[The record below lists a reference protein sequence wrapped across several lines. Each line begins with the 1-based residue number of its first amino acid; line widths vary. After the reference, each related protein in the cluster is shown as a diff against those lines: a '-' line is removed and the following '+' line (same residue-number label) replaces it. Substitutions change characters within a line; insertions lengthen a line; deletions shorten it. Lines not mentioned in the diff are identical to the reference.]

1 MEINKVFISLGS
13 NLGNRIGN
21 LLSAKFEIINQIGE
35 IIKESRIYE
44 SEPWGLK
51 SQPTFLNQVIII
63 KSLFNANDI
72 LKKCLLI
79 EKTLG
84 RIRKQKWDSRIID
97 IDILYFNNEIIN
109 QKDLSIPH
117 PEIQNRNFVL
127 VPLIEI
133 ENNYLHPE
141 INKTNQDLLKLSK
154 DNSKVS
160 EYGMGLK

>member
-44 SEPWGLK
+44 SEPWGFK

-72 LKKCLLI
+72 LKKCKDIHPNLPVFLI
-79 EKTLG
+79 KYNFSKAWNGIIAAPSGAHFVKQFHRWFDAFKTF
-84 RIRKQKWDSRIID
+84 K
-97 IDILYFNNEIIN
+97 
-109 QKDLSIPH
+109 
-117 PEIQNRNFVL
+117 
-127 VPLIEI
+127 
-133 ENNYLHPE
+133 
-141 INKTNQDLLKLSK
+141 LLKIFS
-154 DNSKVS
+154 
-160 EYGMGLK
+160 